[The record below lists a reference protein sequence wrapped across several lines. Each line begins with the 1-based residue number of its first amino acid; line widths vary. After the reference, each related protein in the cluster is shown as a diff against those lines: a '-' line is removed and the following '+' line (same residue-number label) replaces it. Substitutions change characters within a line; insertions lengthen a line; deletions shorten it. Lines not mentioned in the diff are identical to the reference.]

1 MRRTSIGTRWAGP
14 LQTGVDTGAT
24 ATSTIGHAAVTQV
37 ASLAGTAS
45 GATSIIIPANSDI
58 LAMSLHLVSAASA
71 ATSIQSQGISW
82 RVGRV
87 AGNDAYFATIKTSA
101 IGVYP
106 VGGNPINLPSVASAA
121 SWIGTAVTADTQVF
135 VDCTALT
142 SVSGGITHAGGR
154 LYISYFQR

>member
-1 MRRTSIGTRWAGP
+1 MGQTTFSGP
-14 LQTGVDTGAT
+14 VRTGVSTGAT
-24 ATSTIGHAAVTQV
+24 ATSTIGHVAVTQV

-45 GATSIIIPANSDI
+45 GATNVVIPANADI
-58 LAMSLHLVSAASA
+58 VAMSLHLVSAASA

-101 IGVYP
+101 IGVYM
-106 VGGNPINLPSVASAA
+106 VGGAAINLPSVASAP
-121 SWIGTAVTADTQVF
+121 SWVGTAATANTQVF

-142 SVSGGITHAGGR
+142 SISGGVTHAGGR
-154 LYISYFQR
+154 LYITYFQR